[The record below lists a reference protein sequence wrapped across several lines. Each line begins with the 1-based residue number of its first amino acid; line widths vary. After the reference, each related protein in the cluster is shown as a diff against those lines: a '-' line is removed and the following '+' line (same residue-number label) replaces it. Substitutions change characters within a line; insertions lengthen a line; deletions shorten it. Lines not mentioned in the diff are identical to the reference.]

1 MEAEHSTALSEVTGE
16 DERDK
21 RMELGTMKSGDFLLF
36 YGQMGVL
43 YILFYHCLC
52 SAHSA

>member
-1 MEAEHSTALSEVTGE
+1 MDTERGTALSEVAGE
-16 DERDK
+16 DKRDK
-21 RMELGTMKSGDFLLF
+21 RMELRVMKSGDFLLF

-52 SAHSA
+52 VT